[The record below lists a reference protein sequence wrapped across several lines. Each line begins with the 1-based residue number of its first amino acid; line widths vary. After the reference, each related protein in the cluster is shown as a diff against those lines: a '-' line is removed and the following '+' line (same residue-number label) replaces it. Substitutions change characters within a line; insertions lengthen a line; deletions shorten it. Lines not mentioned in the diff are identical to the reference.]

1 MKRSH
6 LRSCMIT
13 VLLAGAVCVAPS
25 VLAQTSAD
33 DGPPAQQEVP
43 ETQATASK
51 ASETPAATDY
61 VIGPEDVLSIDVFNV
76 PELSKTVRVANDG
89 SIMVMLLG
97 RVEAAGLTTRQ
108 LRKELERRY
117 GQTYLQNPQ
126 VSVYVTEFHSE
137 PVSVIGAV
145 AKPGIY
151 QLTGPRS
158 LIEMLSL
165 AGGLA
170 QVGTA
175 PGRTLLVTRKGGFGE
190 NFNEVKGM
198 KLISSDKLEI
208 DLNELLNSRE
218 DALNI
223 PIRPFDTISVSK
235 ADIVYVAGDV
245 RKPGGYVMG
254 EGGDLTILKA
264 LALAEGVNVTAKQ
277 SQTRIIRQ
285 GPNGTR
291 VEIPVDLKKVLDG
304 KAQDLEL
311 AANDI
316 LFVPNSASKSAAKRA
331 AEAAVATVSG
341 FLIYHP

>member
-1 MKRSH
+1 MKRVR
-6 LRSCMIT
+6 LGVLI
-13 VLLAGAVCVAPS
+13 VLLASAVCARS
-25 VLAQTSAD
+25 VFAQNPTE
-33 DGPPAQQEVP
+33 DGPPPQSAVPAATEAQAAPNPSNE
-43 ETQATASK
+43 A
-51 ASETPAATDY
+51 PAATDY
-61 VIGPEDVLSIDVFNV
+61 VIGPEDVLSIDVFDV

-97 RVEAAGLTTRQ
+97 RVQAAGLTTRQ
-108 LRKELERRY
+108 LREELERKY
-117 GQTYLQNPQ
+117 GRTYLQNPQ
-126 VSVYVTEFHSE
+126 VSVFVTEFHSQ

-145 AKPGIY
+145 ARPGIY

-170 QVGTA
+170 QIGTA
-175 PGRTLLVTRKGGFGE
+175 PGRTLLVTRKEGFGD
-190 NFNEVKGM
+190 NFQVVKGM

-208 DLNELLNSRE
+208 NINDLLSSRE

-223 PIRPFDTISVSK
+223 PIEPFDVISVSK

-245 RKPGGYVMG
+245 KKPGGYEMG

-264 LALAEGVNVTAKQ
+264 LALAGGPNVTAAKGN
-277 SQTRIIRQ
+277 TCIIRQ
-285 GPNGTR
+285 GPNGSR
-291 VEIPVDLKKVLDG
+291 VEIPVDLKKVFDG
-304 KAQDLEL
+304 KAQDLPL
-311 AANDI
+311 AANDL
-316 LFVPNSASKSAAKRA
+316 LFVPSSTSKSVAKRA